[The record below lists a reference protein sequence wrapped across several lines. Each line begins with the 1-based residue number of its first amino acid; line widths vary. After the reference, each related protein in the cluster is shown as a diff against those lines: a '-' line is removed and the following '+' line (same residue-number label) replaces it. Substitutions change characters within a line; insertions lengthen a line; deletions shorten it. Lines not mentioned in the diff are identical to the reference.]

1 MILASS
7 VFFPQA
13 SPYVAFFIPVVKDL
27 NLFAGISLVGLLLT
41 AGFFLRESHGALTPE
56 GVRVKTLAGL
66 AALVWFVTT
75 LGSLFLEL
83 ANLFAESVVST
94 FQPGPLGSY
103 IGQTSQGKTYMVTLL
118 CAAIVIALL
127 PRVKKTGGITIAL
140 AITFIGFLA
149 PVFQSHSSSSSNHG
163 LAIGGLL
170 FHVFFISLWVGGV
183 LGLIVIKPS
192 ERALAIP
199 RFSSLALWCAIIVT
213 ISGVVTAWTRLNFW
227 AAFASLY
234 AILVLIKVL
243 LTALLIYFGVRHRR
257 YIAAKGEGS
266 LAVFQ
271 LLTAEVMT
279 MAIVV
284 AIGGWLSTTQPPIAA
299 KQVEPSD
306 ALILTGL
313 NMPLAPTFAR
323 LFWMYIPDGI
333 FLGLLLIA
341 TALYIRGVMV
351 MSRRGDKWP
360 IGRTVS
366 FAVGVGV
373 TDYATSGGLGI
384 YSHFSFSFHM
394 VAHMVLGMIAP
405 IAFVLS
411 APITLA
417 LRTLPQG
424 RADGERGIR
433 GLLLSF
439 LHSRYSQ
446 IVTNPVVALAI
457 FDGSLF
463 ALYMTPL
470 FGHLMQSHSGH
481 FFMDLHF
488 LLAGILFFHVIVG
501 IDPNPRKVPHIVRI
515 IILFAAMSIHAF
527 FSIALMSNSGLIDG
541 GYYQSLHR
549 PWLTNL
555 LNDQHTGGALG
566 WAMGE
571 IPILI
576 ALVAT
581 FIQWTRDDARETR
594 RLDRAAQRSAAMGE
608 DDDLA
613 RYNKY
618 LAELNRQA
626 QPKSSE

>member
-1 MILASS
+1 VIFAGAPA
-7 VFFPQA
+7 FPQA
-13 SPYVAFFIPVVKDL
+13 SPIVSFFIPVVKDL
-27 NLFAGISLVGLLLT
+27 NLFAGIALIGLLLT
-41 AGFFLRESHGALTPE
+41 AGFFLREEHGVLTTE
-56 GVRVKTLAGL
+56 GIRIKTLAGL

-94 FQPGPLGSY
+94 FQLGPLGSY
-103 IGQTSQGKTYMVTLL
+103 IGQTSQGKTYLSTLL
-118 CAAIVIALL
+118 AGAIVLAMVRRI
-127 PRVKKTGGITIAL
+127 KKTGGVVIAL

-170 FHVFFISLWVGGV
+170 FHVLFISLWVGGV
-183 LGLIVIKPS
+183 LGLIAIKPN

-199 RFSSLALWCAIIVT
+199 RFSSLAFWCAIIVT
-213 ISGVVTAWTRLNFW
+213 VSGLVTAWTRLNFW
-227 AAFASLY
+227 AAFTSLY
-234 AILVLIKVL
+234 ALLVLLKVI
-243 LTALLIYFGVRHRR
+243 LTAILIYFGVRHRR
-257 YIAAKGEGS
+257 HIAAHAEKS

-271 LLTAEVMT
+271 LLTAEIMVMAMT
-279 MAIVV
+279 V

-299 KQVEPSD
+299 KQIEPSD
-306 ALILTGL
+306 ALILTGI
-313 NMPLAPTFAR
+313 NMPAQPNLSR
-323 LFWMYIPDGI
+323 LFWMYIPDGL
-333 FLGLLLIA
+333 FLGLLIIA
-341 TALYIRGVMV
+341 TALYIRGVVV

-360 IGRTVS
+360 VGRTVS
-366 FAVGVGV
+366 FIIAVAV

-384 YSHFSFSFHM
+384 YAHFAFSFHM

-424 RADGERGIR
+424 RGDGERGIR

-446 IVTNPVVALAI
+446 VVTNPVVALAI

-481 FFMDLHF
+481 FFMNLHF

-515 IILFAAMSIHAF
+515 IILFAAMSIHAL
-527 FSIALMSNSGLIDG
+527 FSIALMSNSVLIDG
-541 GYYQSLHR
+541 GFYQSLHR
-549 PWLTNL
+549 PWLTDL
-555 LNDQHTGGALG
+555 LNDQHTGGAVG

-594 RLDRAAQRSAAMGE
+594 RLDRAAARAEAMGE
-608 DDDLA
+608 DDELA
-613 RYNKY
+613 KYNKY
-618 LAELNRQA
+618 LAQLNRQSDE
-626 QPKSSE
+626 KSE

>member
-1 MILASS
+1 VILASAAA
-7 VFFPQA
+7 FPQA
-13 SPYVAFFIPVVKDL
+13 SSYVIFSFPIVKDL
-27 NLFAGISLVGLLLT
+27 NLSAGIALIGLLLT
-41 AGFFLRESHGALTPE
+41 AAFFLRESHGVLSAE
-56 GVRVKTLAGL
+56 GLRIKALAGI
-66 AALVWFVTT
+66 AAMVWFVTT
-75 LGSLFLEL
+75 LGLLFLEL
-83 ANLFAESVVST
+83 ANLFAESIAST
-94 FQPGPLGSY
+94 FAPGPLGSF
-103 IGQTSQGKTYMVTLL
+103 IGQTALGKTYLTSLL
-118 CAAIVIALL
+118 CGAIVMALL
-127 PRVKKTGGITIAL
+127 PCVRKTGGATIAL

-149 PVFQSHSSSSSNHG
+149 PIFESHSSSSSNHG

-183 LGLIVIKPS
+183 LGLILIKPS

-199 RFSSLALWCAIIVT
+199 RFSSLALWCAIIVV
-213 ISGVVTAWTRLNFW
+213 ISGLVTAWTRLNFW
-227 AAFASLY
+227 AAFNSLY
-234 AILVLIKVL
+234 ALLVLLKVL
-243 LTALLIYFGVRHRR
+243 LTLLLVYFGVRHRR
-257 YIAAKGEGS
+257 YIASKSEQS
-266 LAVFQ
+266 LAIFQ
-271 LLTAEVMT
+271 LLTAEIMVMAMT
-279 MAIVV
+279 V
-284 AIGGWLSTTQPPIAA
+284 AIGGWLSTTQPPVAA
-299 KQVEPSD
+299 KQTEPSD

-313 NMPLAPTFAR
+313 NMPAKPNMSR
-323 LFWMYIPDGI
+323 LFWMYTPDGI

-341 TALYIRGVMV
+341 TALYIRGVV
-351 MSRRGDKWP
+351 LMSRRGDKWP
-360 IGRTVS
+360 VGRTVS
-366 FAVGVGV
+366 FAIGVGM

-384 YSHFSFSFHM
+384 YSHFAFSFHM

-424 RADGERGIR
+424 RGDGERGIR

-470 FGHLMQSHSGH
+470 FGRLMQSHSGH

-515 IILFAAMSIHAF
+515 IILFAAMSVHAF

-594 RLDRAAQRSAAMGE
+594 RLDRAAQRSEAMGE

-613 RYNKY
+613 KYNKY
-618 LAELNRQA
+618 LAELNRQSDA
-626 QPKSSE
+626 QSE